1 MVRLLFQAA
10 PLSQQGE
17 APPGSGILGAIRD
30 AIVRYTGDGGWIT
43 WIQVFVVVFA
53 ALLLDFTQRNVLARL
68 KKRLE
73 RTRTPWD
80 DAILDALTA
89 PISLLIWVL
98 GITLAGSF
106 LDMETQ
112 VIYNIITLTLVAAVT
127 WFLLRLIRNG
137 QANLLEA
144 SRQSKS
150 ERDRLDPST
159 VEAIGKLLRLTVT
172 ITATLIALQQIGVNI
187 SAILAFG
194 GIGGIAVGFA
204 AKDLLANFFGG
215 LMIYMDRPFK
225 VGDWIRSP
233 DRNIEGTVESIGWRL
248 TRIRTFDKRP
258 LYLPNSIFSTIA
270 VENPQR
276 MLNRRIY
283 ETIGLRYQDMDKM
296 DDITRDV
303 KAMLQNHPEID
314 TRQTL
319 MVNFNSFGPSS
330 VDFFVYTLTKTTN
343 WQRYHEIKHEIL
355 LKIAGI
361 ITRHGAEIAFPTS
374 TLHVA
379 SLPGQAQPAGSPA
392 NDPDR

>member
-1 MVRLLFQAA
+1 MTSLLSQAA
-10 PLSQQGE
+10 QASEQGTGPAE
-17 APPGSGILGAIRD
+17 AGILDVIRD
-30 AIVRYTGDGGWIT
+30 AVVGLTGDGGWTT
-43 WIQVFVVVFA
+43 WALVFVLVFA
-53 ALLLDFTQRNVLARL
+53 ALVFDFAQRKLLGRL

-73 RTRTPWD
+73 RTKTPWD
-80 DAILDALTA
+80 DAILDSLTA

-98 GITLAGSF
+98 GITLAATF
-106 LDMETQ
+106 LDLETRLMSN
-112 VIYNIITLTLVAAVT
+112 VISLTLVAAMA
-127 WFLLRLIRNG
+127 WFLLRLIKNG

-144 SRQSKS
+144 SRQTED

-159 VEAIGKLLRLTVT
+159 VEAIGKLLRLAVG
-172 ITATLIALQQIGVNI
+172 ITAILIGLQQIGVNI

-194 GIGGIAVGFA
+194 GIGGIAIGFA

-258 LYLPNSIFSTIA
+258 LYLPNSIFATIA

-283 ETIGLRYQDMDKM
+283 ETIGLRYDDIGKM
-296 DDITRDV
+296 DDITREV
-303 KAMLQNHPEID
+303 KAMLQGHPEID
-314 TRQTL
+314 TNQTL

-330 VDFFVYTLTKTTN
+330 IDFFVYTLTKTTN
-343 WQRYHEIKHEIL
+343 WQRFHEIKHEIL

-361 ITRHGAEIAFPTS
+361 IT
-374 TLHVA
+374 
-379 SLPGQAQPAGSPA
+379 
-392 NDPDR
+392 

>member
-1 MVRLLFQAA
+1 MAPLIFLAA
-10 PLSQQGE
+10 ALSQQGE
-17 APPGSGILGAIRD
+17 ATPATGSLDAIRD
-30 AIVRYTGDGGWIT
+30 AIVRYTGDGGWVT
-43 WIQVFVVVFA
+43 WIQVFVVVFS
-53 ALLLDFTQRNVLARL
+53 ALLFDFAQRKILARL

-73 RTRTPWD
+73 QTRTPWD
-80 DAILDALTA
+80 DAILDSLTA

-98 GITLAGSF
+98 GITLAASF
-106 LDMETQ
+106 LDMETRF
-112 VIYNIITLTLVAAVT
+112 IYNIITLTLVAAIT

-137 QANLLEA
+137 QGNLLEA
-144 SRQSKS
+144 SRQA
-150 ERDRLDPST
+150 EDEGDRLDPST
-159 VEAIGKLLRLTVT
+159 VEAIGKLLRLTVG
-172 ITATLIALQQIGVNI
+172 ITAILIALQQIGVNI

-225 VGDWIRSP
+225 AGDWIRSP

-258 LYLPNSIFSTIA
+258 LYLPNAIFSTIA

-283 ETIGLRYQDMDKM
+283 ETIGLRYDDMNKM
-296 DDITRDV
+296 DIITRDV
-303 KAMLQNHPEID
+303 KAMLQGHPEID
-314 TRQTL
+314 TNQTL

-330 VDFFVYTLTKTTN
+330 IDFFVYTLTKTTN
-343 WQRYHEIKHEIL
+343 WQRFHEIKHEIL
-355 LKIAGI
+355 LKIAAI
-361 ITRHGAEIAFPTS
+361 IAGHGAEMAFPTS

-379 SLPGQAQPAGSPA
+379 SLPGQAQPAPGSA
-392 NDPDR
+392 DRSDR

>member
-1 MVRLLFQAA
+1 MTSLLSQAA
-10 PLSQQGE
+10 QASEQGTGPAE
-17 APPGSGILGAIRD
+17 AGILDVIRD
-30 AIVRYTGDGGWIT
+30 AVVGLTGDGGWTT
-43 WIQVFVVVFA
+43 WALVFVLVFA
-53 ALLLDFTQRNVLARL
+53 ALVFDFAQRKLLGRL

-73 RTRTPWD
+73 RTKTPWD
-80 DAILDALTA
+80 DAILDSLTA

-98 GITLAGSF
+98 GITLAATF
-106 LDMETQ
+106 LDLETRLMSN
-112 VIYNIITLTLVAAVT
+112 VISLTLVAAMA
-127 WFLLRLIRNG
+127 WFLLRLIKNG

-144 SRQSKS
+144 SRQAED

-159 VEAIGKLLRLTVT
+159 VEAIGKLLRLAVG
-172 ITATLIALQQIGVNI
+172 ITAILIGLQQIGVNI

-194 GIGGIAVGFA
+194 GIGGIAIGFA

-258 LYLPNSIFSTIA
+258 LYLPNSIFATIA

-283 ETIGLRYQDMDKM
+283 ETIGLRYDDIGKM

-303 KAMLQNHPEID
+303 KAMLQGHPEID
-314 TRQTL
+314 TNQTL

-343 WQRYHEIKHEIL
+343 WQRFHEIKHEIL

-374 TLHVA
+374 TFHVA
-379 SLPGQAQPAGSPA
+379 SMPQLVPQPTAR
-392 NDPDR
+392 PDR

>member
-1 MVRLLFQAA
+1 MTSLLSQAA
-10 PLSQQGE
+10 QASAQGTGPAE
-17 APPGSGILGAIRD
+17 AGILDVIRD
-30 AIVRYTGDGGWIT
+30 AVVGLTGDGGWTT
-43 WIQVFVVVFA
+43 WALVFVLVFA
-53 ALLLDFTQRNVLARL
+53 ALLLDFAQRKILGRV

-73 RTRTPWD
+73 RTKTPWD
-80 DAILDALTA
+80 DAILDSLTA

-98 GITLAGSF
+98 GITLAATF
-106 LDMETQ
+106 LDLETRFMYN
-112 VIYNIITLTLVAAVT
+112 VISLTLVAAMA
-127 WFLLRLIRNG
+127 WFLLRLIKNG

-144 SRQSKS
+144 SRQVED

-159 VEAIGKLLRLTVT
+159 VEAIGKLLRLAVG
-172 ITATLIALQQIGVNI
+172 ITAILIGLQQIGVNI

-194 GIGGIAVGFA
+194 GIGGIAIGFA

-258 LYLPNSIFSTIA
+258 LYLPNSIFATIA

-283 ETIGLRYQDMDKM
+283 ETIGLRYDDIGKM

-303 KAMLQNHPEID
+303 KAMLQGHPEID
-314 TRQTL
+314 TNQTL

-330 VDFFVYTLTKTTN
+330 IDFFVYTLTKTTN
-343 WQRYHEIKHEIL
+343 WQRFHEIKHEIL
-355 LKIAGI
+355 LKISGI
-361 ITRHGAEIAFPTS
+361 IAQHGAEMAFPTS

-379 SLPGQAQPAGSPA
+379 SLPGQTQPAPA
-392 NDPDR
+392 PADGPDR